1 MTQTPNVDETLLEAA
16 TEWAAADPDQSTA
29 TELRDLIGRAT
40 GGDETAVAELVDAF
54 DGTLQFGTAGLRGRL
69 GPGSNRMNRVVV
81 SRAAAGL
88 AQYLVQTGGS
98 TVVIGFDAR
107 RNSDVFARDTAE
119 IMAAAGIRAYVFPR
133 HLPTPVL
140 AFAIHHL
147 GTSAGVMVTASH
159 NPPDDNGYKVYLGD
173 GSQIVPPAD
182 AEIATCIAAVGPVAQ
197 IPRSDD
203 YETLDE
209 SVLDAY
215 VARAVSLV
223 SPGGPRDITAVYTA
237 MHGVGGEVFM
247 RAVRDAGFPAPDP
260 VSQQFEPDG
269 RFPTVHFPN
278 PEEPGAMDLALA
290 EAREVEAD
298 IVIANDPDA
307 DRCAAGIPA
316 DGDWRMLSG
325 DEVGSLLGWW
335 IVERGRRSGTPASG
349 VMAESIVSG
358 TLLHRIAEAAGLGY
372 EATLTGF
379 KWISRVP
386 GLVFGYEEALGY
398 CVDPRAVTDK
408 DGISASLLMLEMAAT
423 LKAEGKG
430 PQDVLDDLARQFG
443 LHKTSQVAVRVADIS
458 LIADAMARLRQSPPS
473 QLGGRSVTEMA
484 DLSAGVDGLP
494 PTDGL
499 RFIMDGARVIIR
511 PSGTE
516 PKLKC
521 YLQVVVPV
529 NDDDVPAAGVLADA
543 EMTALR
549 EDVSAAL
556 GL

>member
-1 MTQTPNVDETLLEAA
+1 MTETPVLDEVLLRTA
-16 TEWAAADPDQSTA
+16 TEWADVDPDEA
-29 TELRDLIGRAT
+29 TSAELRELIGRAEA
-40 GGDETAVAELVDAF
+40 GDEDAVAELVDAF

-88 AQYLVQTGGS
+88 AAYLRQTGGTS
-98 TVVIGFDAR
+98 VVIGFDAR
-107 RNSDVFARDTAE
+107 RNSDVFARDTAQ
-119 IMAAAGIRAYVFPR
+119 IMAAAGIRAFIFPR

-140 AFAIHHL
+140 AFAIHNL

-182 AEIATCIAAVGPVAQ
+182 ADIASCIVAVGPVGA

-223 SPGGPRDITAVYTA
+223 APDGPREITAVYTA
-237 MHGVGGEVFM
+237 MHGVGGEVFI
-247 RAVRDAGFPAPDP
+247 RAVRDAGFPAPDK
-260 VSQQFEPDG
+260 VTQQFDPDG

-278 PEEPGAMDLALA
+278 PEEPGAMDLSLA
-290 EAREVEAD
+290 EARDVGAD
-298 IVIANDPDA
+298 IIIANDPDA
-307 DRCAAGIPA
+307 DRCAAGIPTA
-316 DGDWRMLSG
+316 DDWRMLTG
-325 DEVGSLLGWW
+325 DEVGALLGWW
-335 IVERGRRSGTPASG
+335 IVERGRAAGTLSG
-349 VMAESIVSG
+349 VMAQSIVSG
-358 TLLHRIAEAAGLGY
+358 SLLRSIAEDAGLGY

-386 GLVFGYEEALGY
+386 GLAFGYEEALGY

-423 LKAEGKG
+423 LKAEGRG
-430 PQDVLDDLARQFG
+430 PQDVLDDLARRFG
-443 LHKTSQVAVRVADIS
+443 LHVTSQVAVRVADIS
-458 LIADAMARLRQSPPS
+458 LISDAMARLRANPPGE
-473 QLGGRSVTEMA
+473 LGGRAVTSME
-484 DLSAGVDGLP
+484 DLSAGVGGLP

-499 RFIMDGARVIIR
+499 RFTMDGARVIIR

-529 NDDDVPAAGVLADA
+529 ADDDVPAAKEAAAL
-543 EMTALR
+543 EMTRLR

-556 GL
+556 GLE